1 MAITIDGTNA
11 AGTINLGTNGT
22 ITNLAVG
29 GLPDG
34 TVDNGCMAD
43 DAIDSAELAN
53 GGIDAVHLASGV
65 GGKVLQVVQAYN
77 DTRTIT
83 STSDYQMLA
92 ASITPA
98 ATSSNVLININ
109 LWVGAADTNPN
120 GGFSL
125 ARAGTAIGAQAT
137 QVQNAT
143 GCFWMSDDYFY
154 DMSSLNTLKYTLTSI
169 NWSWYDTGISTTS
182 STEYA
187 VKCNNFSNLVSSRN
201 EYTLGAGSA
210 RSTIQLIEIGA

>member
-1 MAITIDGTNA
+1 MALVFNGSANTIG
-11 AGTINLGTNGT
+11 G
-22 ITNLAVG
+22 LAVG

-34 TVDNGCMAD
+34 TVALADLSATGRAGSGNYLRGDNSWQAAG
-43 DAIDSAELAN
+43 
-53 GGIDAVHLASGV
+53 

-154 DMSSLNTLKYTLTSI
+154 DMSGVNTFKYTLTSI
-169 NWSWYDTGISTTS
+169 NWSWYDDGISTTS
-182 STEYA
+182 STEYT
-187 VKCNNFSNLVSSRN
+187 VKCNNFSNLVFNRN

-210 RSTIQLIEIGA
+210 RSTIQLIEIGACT

>member
-1 MAITIDGTNA
+1 MGITIDGSSA
-11 AGTINLGTNGT
+11 AGTISLGSNGT
-22 ITNLAVG
+22 ITNLAEG

-34 TVDNGCMAD
+34 KVTAAD
-43 DAIDSAELAN
+43 LKST
-53 GGIDAVHLASGV
+53 SGTAGSGTFYRGDGTWQEAG

-154 DMSSLNTLKYTLTSI
+154 DMSNLNTLKYTLTSI

-187 VKCNNFSNLVSSRN
+187 VSCNNFSNLVFNRA
-201 EYTLGAGSA
+201 EYTLASASA